1 MKKSKLFILI
11 TIIAFSF
18 SCKKDSKITDI
29 INPSASMKC
38 KIDGVDWIAQI
49 RETILQSNKFII
61 NGTTGSNVINVTTIG
76 TTTGTYNLS
85 ITIPIQTQFSA
96 TFTNS
101 TSSDSLYTAY
111 EGSVTLS
118 AVDTTNKKISGTFSF
133 KAKNLLHP
141 LLNDKNITAGTFTEL
156 SY

>member
-38 KIDGVDWIAQI
+38 KIDGVDWTAQI
-49 RETILQSNKFII
+49 RETNLQSNKFII
-61 NGTTGSNVINVTTIG
+61 IGTTGSSVLNVTIIG
-76 TTTGTYNLS
+76 ITTGTYIIDPLAA
-85 ITIPIQTQFSA
+85 QVQASA
-96 TFTNS
+96 TYTNS
-101 TSSDSLYTAY
+101 TSTDSLYTAY

-118 AVDTTNKKISGTFSF
+118 SVDTTNKKINGTYSF

-141 LLNDKNITAGTFTEL
+141 LLNDKNITGGSFTEL